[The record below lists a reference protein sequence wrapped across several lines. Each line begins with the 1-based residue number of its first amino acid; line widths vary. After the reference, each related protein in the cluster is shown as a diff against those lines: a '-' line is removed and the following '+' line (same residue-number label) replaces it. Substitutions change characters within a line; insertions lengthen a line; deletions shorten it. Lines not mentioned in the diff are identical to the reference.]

1 MKTEANLYRWPKW
14 APKGKQL
21 RSKYKPQPGI
31 YYGVPASLYHSW
43 PYLNATTIKA
53 ACKSMLQAKHAIDGQ
68 CEETPSMATGTILH
82 NAVLEGGK
90 DLRVYPGKVK
100 RGKEWEEFKEANV
113 NGIIIGEREQRAAMD
128 AVAVAHNH
136 RSAGVMLEDS
146 VCEVSIVWDDLKHR
160 RCKARLDGVGD
171 GYIYDYKTTRNIE
184 AGAFMRQAYQM
195 QWHVQLAHYLDGW
208 RTLTKQR
215 DWAVYVIAQES
226 KAPYDCRVIRFRSD
240 IMTGALMRRDQVADE
255 IDKCK
260 ESGVW
265 PGLDDGVSDFELP
278 AWAEENTIQPN
289 WDDDDV

>member
-53 ACKSMLQAKHAIDGQ
+53 GCKSMLQAYNAIEGGF
-68 CEETPSMATGTILH
+68 EETPSMATGTILH

-100 RGKEWEEFKEANV
+100 RGKEWEEFKEENKGAIIVNTKEMEAAN
-113 NGIIIGEREQRAAMD
+113 E
-128 AVAVAHNH
+128 AVSRVRKH
-136 RSAGVMLEDS
+136 RSASVLLRDS
-146 VCEVSIVWDDLKHR
+146 LNEVSIVWDDMNGI

-184 AGAFMRQAYQM
+184 AGAFMRQAYSLD
-195 QWHVQLAHYLDGW
+195 WHVQLAHYLDGW
-208 RTLTKQR
+208 KTLTDQ
-215 DWAVYVIAQES
+215 DGIVVYVLAQES
-226 KAPYDCRVIRFRSD
+226 KSPYDCRVFRFRSA
-240 IMTGALMRRDQVADE
+240 ILTGALLKRDQIASRIED
-255 IDKCK
+255 CRA
-260 ESGVW
+260 SGVW
-265 PGLDDGVSDFELP
+265 PGLDDEVTDFELP
-278 AWAEENTIQPN
+278 EWATENDEEPD
-289 WDDDDV
+289 WDDAE